1 MPNSINGIRFGC
13 MLLAAGTGSRMIGL
27 DKLLLE
33 INGQPLLEKNY
44 CLYRDMSLEPVVVT
58 GFAQERVRLLLEKHH
73 PHLVHNHAF
82 LEGQH
87 TSVLVGLTALAG
99 SCDAIIIALADMP
112 LLTEGDTRNLMAAY
126 ATKPD
131 HCAAVAP
138 CCDAKR
144 GNPVIIDAAI
154 VPAILRQG
162 TGVRSYLDQN
172 PDDIHWYYSD
182 SSGYYVD
189 LDTTDDLETVDEI
202 YGIRVDW
209 NSHG

>member
-1 MPNSINGIRFGC
+1 MPNSITGIRFGC
-13 MLLAAGTGSRMIGL
+13 ILLAAGTGSRMIGL

-33 INGQPLLEKNY
+33 INSQPLLEKNY
-44 CLYRDMSLEPVVVT
+44 YLYRDLSLDPVVVT
-58 GFAQERVRLLLEKHH
+58 GFAQERVRLLLEKYH
-73 PHLVHNHAF
+73 PRLIYNHTF

-87 TSVLVGLTALAG
+87 TSVLAGLAALDG
-99 SCDAIIIALADMP
+99 SYDAIIIALADMP
-112 LLTEGDTRNLMAAY
+112 LLSEVDIRNLMAAY
-126 ATKPD
+126 VTKPD
-131 HCAAVAP
+131 HCAAVVP

-144 GNPVIIDAAI
+144 GNPVIIDAAL

-172 PDDIHWYYSD
+172 PDDIHWYCSD

-189 LDTTDDLETVDEI
+189 LDTADDLETLDEI
-202 YGIRVDW
+202 YGVRVDW